1 MMLQALGLGL
11 LPPPLSS
18 SSSSAPHFP
27 QISAF
32 FDPDLSSRW
41 AGMLAERVKRAEA
54 ERNQDRGVRPMPYSL
69 EPEPWTRRRPAS
81 MVPAAAETPSSSSGS
96 ELASPDKN
104 PTRRGSPSAEEEPA
118 GAAEGSMAAAAP
130 GRSWLV
136 CGHGGS
142 PDGAGAPP
150 GSRALV
156 DAAVVQAVHTSTG
169 LHVGCGAKFGCDYL
183 LYEGPRRDHHAFA
196 GLRVVPPGAPP
207 PPGAAPLQLPLP
219 DPCDLAG
226 YVRGLNTA
234 GKLALLATAVPGG
247 EGGAAACRVAV
258 VDLALKKVRATA
270 FRGASGTVTPKGLPK
285 RPPGSHSTIA

>member
-1 MMLQALGLGL
+1 MMLQALRLGL

-18 SSSSAPHFP
+18 SSSAPQFP
-27 QISAF
+27 QTSAV

-54 ERNQDRGVRPMPYSL
+54 ERDQDKGIRPMPYAL
-69 EPEPWTRRRPAS
+69 EPEQWTRRRPAS
-81 MVPAAAETPSSSSGS
+81 MVLAAVETSSGAGM
-96 ELASPDKN
+96 ASSDKA

-136 CGHGGS
+136 CDHGDS
-142 PDGAGAPP
+142 SDGAGAPP

-156 DAAVVQAVHTSTG
+156 DAAVVQVLHTSTG